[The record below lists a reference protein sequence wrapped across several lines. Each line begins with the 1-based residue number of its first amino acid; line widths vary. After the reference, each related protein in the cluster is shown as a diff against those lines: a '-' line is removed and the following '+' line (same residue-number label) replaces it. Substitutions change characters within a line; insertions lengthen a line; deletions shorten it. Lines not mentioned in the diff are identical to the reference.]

1 MVKLAE
7 FSRTA
12 TFTWSHDKIPLL
24 VSGTVSGTVDAN
36 FSTDSSLELWSLL
49 AADSEKPVASLQV
62 DSKFNDLDWSHNN
75 KVIAGAL
82 DNGVLELYSVND
94 ANDTITSAGK
104 FSNHS
109 SSVKTVKF
117 NAKQD
122 NVLVSG
128 GHNGEIFIWDM
139 NKCTE
144 SPSNYTPLTPGQSM
158 SSVEEVNSL
167 AWNQSLAHVF
177 ASAGSSNFAS
187 IWDLKAKKEVIHL
200 SYTSPNSGIKQQ
212 LSVVEWHPKNSTRV
226 ATATGSDNDPSI
238 LVWDLRN
245 ANTPL
250 QTLNQGHQKGILSL
264 DWCHQDENLLLSSGR
279 DNNVLLWNPET
290 AEQLSQF
297 PSRGNWCFKTKFAP
311 EAPDLFACASFDN
324 KIEVQTL
331 QNLTNTL
338 DEQESETKQQES
350 ETDFWNNVSQEE
362 SKEKPTVFHLQAPS
376 WYGQPSPAAHWAFGG
391 KLVRITPDGKGV
403 AITNPKISGL
413 ESNTALSEALKSKD
427 FKPLINQRLVKVID
441 DVNEEDWNLLEKLS
455 MDGTD
460 EYLKEALAFDN
471 NESDAQDEVENEEED
486 DGEEFFQQIETNF
499 HPEGTFTLADNIE
512 QTISKNL
519 VSGNIKSAVKNSLE
533 NDLLMEAMIIALD
546 SNNERLKESVK
557 NTYFTKYG
565 SKSSLSRILYSVS
578 KKEVDDL
585 VENLDVSQWKFIC
598 KAILNLYPN
607 DVTQKNEMLIKLGD
621 RLKENGHRQDS
632 LTLYLAAGSLDKVA
646 SIWLAEF
653 SELEDKLKED
663 NKTIYEV
670 HSECLTEFIE
680 KFTVFSTFINGNS
693 TITNEQLISKFLEFI
708 NITTSTG
715 NFELATE
722 FLNTLP
728 SDNEE
733 VKTEKAR
740 VLIASGKSL
749 SQQNAT
755 TASATRKAKYSNGK
769 TNKNV
774 PVLPTPGVHSA
785 TSPSGMQA
793 PFYGMTPGAS
803 SGALPP
809 KPYVPTIASNGPV
822 QTDSKY
828 APPHQ
833 PSMSPSFG
841 NKTNSSTRLNT
852 YAPPPN
858 PYATVVAP
866 ASISAATSTTSIP
879 QNAFAPIQPGM
890 PIMADFNPQSSSMSS
905 QPPMNVVS
913 GQTPHLNRK
922 ANDGWN
928 DLPLKV
934 KERPSRAKAVSVA
947 PPNILSTPAPLNGIP
962 VHSTNTMPPPPLSRA
977 PSSVSMVSPPP
988 PHKTSRVPSLV
999 ATSESPRASVSN
1011 PYAPSQ
1017 PVQQPP
1023 MVTPSLASQNSN
1035 FIQQPSSNP
1044 YAPPPQPRVATPLTG
1059 SVNSAPLPKASNPY
1073 APGTAAQPNGS
1084 SFPPT
1089 NAYQNNHSAASITSP
1104 PTTSNKAPT
1113 GPPPISMK
1121 KRSNKLTSIDQKP
1134 PQAVPYPP
1142 PLSSSASPL
1151 QTSQPPT
1158 LASQANSSTENIGHE
1173 VPVDQQPIVDFL
1185 KEELARVTPLTP
1197 KEYSKQLKD
1206 CDKRLKIL
1214 FYHLERQ
1221 DLLTQP
1227 TIDRLHD
1234 LVALMK
1240 EKKYKESM
1248 VIHADIATNHAQEG
1262 GNWLTGVKRLIG
1274 IAEATLN

>member
-12 TFTWSHDKIPLL
+12 TFAWSHDKIPLL

-49 AADSEKPVASLQV
+49 AANSEEPIASLQV

-75 KVIAGAL
+75 KIIAGAL
-82 DNGVLELYSVND
+82 DNGSLELYSTNEGNN
-94 ANDTITSAGK
+94 AINSLAK

-122 NVLVSG
+122 NVLASG
-128 GHNGEIFIWDM
+128 GNNGEIFIWDM

-158 SSVEEVNSL
+158 SSVDEVNSL

-200 SYTSPNSGIKQQ
+200 SFTSPNSGIKQQ

-238 LVWDLRN
+238 LIWDLRN

-264 DWCHQDENLLLSSGR
+264 DWCHEDEHLLLSSGR
-279 DNNVLLWNPET
+279 DNTVLLWNPES

-297 PSRGNWCFKTKFAP
+297 PARGNWCFKTKFAP

-338 DEQESETKQQES
+338 DEQETETKQQES
-350 ETDFWNNVSQEE
+350 ETDFWNNVSREE
-362 SKEKPTVFHLQAPS
+362 SKEKPIVFHLQAPT
-376 WYGQPSPAAHWAFGG
+376 WYGEPSPAAHWAFGG
-391 KLVRITPDGKGV
+391 KLVQITPDGKGV
-403 AITNPKISGL
+403 SITNPKILGL
-413 ESNTALSEALKSKD
+413 ESNTTLSEALKTKD

-441 DVNEEDWNLLEKLS
+441 DFNEEDWNLLEKLS

-460 EYLKEALAFDN
+460 EFLKEALAFDN
-471 NESDAQDEVENEEED
+471 DESDVQDESNNEKED

-499 HPEGTFTLADNIE
+499 QPDGAFSLADNVE

-533 NDLLMEAMIIALD
+533 NDLLLEAMVIALD
-546 SNNERLKESVK
+546 SDNERLKESVK
-557 NTYFTKYG
+557 NAYFSKNG

-578 KKEVDDL
+578 KREVDDL
-585 VENLDVSQWKFIC
+585 VENLDVSQWKFIS
-598 KAILNLYPN
+598 KAIQNLYPN
-607 DVTQKNEMLIKLGD
+607 DIAQRNEMLIKLGD

-632 LTLYLAAGSLDKVA
+632 LILYLAAGSLDKVA
-646 SIWLAEF
+646 SIWLTEF
-653 SELEDKLKED
+653 PDLEDKLKKD
-663 NKTIYEV
+663 NKTVYEA

-680 KFTVFSTFINGNS
+680 RFTVFSNFISGNS
-693 TITNEQLISKFLEFI
+693 TINNEQLISKFLEFI
-708 NITTSTG
+708 NLTTSTG

-722 FLNTLP
+722 FLNSLP

-749 SQQNAT
+749 PAQNPVTAT
-755 TASATRKAKYSNGK
+755 TTSKAKYTNSK
-769 TNKNV
+769 ANKNV
-774 PVLPTPGVHSA
+774 PVLPTPGMPST
-785 TSPSGMQA
+785 TSIPSVQA
-793 PFYGMTPGAS
+793 PFYGMTPGAP

-809 KPYVPTIASNGPV
+809 KPYVPATTTTSAPIHTEG
-822 QTDSKY
+822 KY

-833 PSMSPSFG
+833 PSMMSPFA
-841 NKTNSSTRLNT
+841 KTSSSTRLNSF
-852 YAPPPN
+852 APPPN
-858 PYATVVAP
+858 PYATAAVPVAT
-866 ASISAATSTTSIP
+866 ASTTSIP
-879 QNAFAPIQPGM
+879 QNSFAPIQPGM
-890 PIMADFNPQSSSMSS
+890 PIMGDYNAQSNSTPS
-905 QPPMNVVS
+905 QPPINAVS

-934 KERPSRAKAVSVA
+934 KEKPSRAKAVSVA
-947 PPNILSTPAPLNGIP
+947 PPNILSTPTPLNGI
-962 VHSTNTMPPPPLSRA
+962 HAHATSTMPPPPLSRA

-988 PHKTSRVPSLV
+988 LHKTSRVPSLV
-999 ATSESPRASVSN
+999 ATSESPRASISN
-1011 PYAPSQ
+1011 PYAPPQPSQ
-1017 PVQQPP
+1017 QFPVGA
-1023 MVTPSLASQNSN
+1023 PSTTSQTSN
-1035 FIQQPSSNP
+1035 AAQATSSNP
-1044 YAPPPQPRVATPLTG
+1044 YAPPPQPRVATPLSG
-1059 SVNSAPLPKASNPY
+1059 GVPPAPLPKASNPY
-1073 APGTAAQPNGS
+1073 APAATTQPNGS
-1084 SFPPT
+1084 SYPPT
-1089 NAYQNNHSAASITSP
+1089 SAYTNNHSMTSP
-1104 PTTSNKAPT
+1104 PPVFNKPPA

-1121 KRSNKLTSIDQKP
+1121 KRSNKLASIDQKP
-1134 PQAVPYPP
+1134 SQAATYPP
-1142 PLSSSASPL
+1142 TLSSSASPL
-1151 QTSQPPT
+1151 QPSQPPT
-1158 LASQANSSTENIGHE
+1158 LASQANTSTENVSHE
-1173 VPVDQQPIVDFL
+1173 IPADQQPIVDFL

-1214 FYHLERQ
+1214 FYHLEKQ

-1227 TIDRLHD
+1227 TIDCLHD

-1240 EKKYKESM
+1240 EKKYKEAM

>member
-49 AADSEKPVASLQV
+49 ATDSEKPLASLQV

-75 KVIAGAL
+75 EIIAGAL
-82 DNGVLELYSVND
+82 DNGTLELYSTNE
-94 ANDTITSAGK
+94 ANDTISSTAK
-104 FSNHS
+104 FGSHS

-117 NAKQD
+117 NARQD
-122 NVLVSG
+122 NVLASG
-128 GHNGEIFIWDM
+128 GNNGEIFIWDM

-144 SPSNYTPLTPGQSM
+144 SPSTYTPLTPGQSM
-158 SSVEEVNSL
+158 SSVDEVNSL

-200 SYTSPNSGIKQQ
+200 SYTSPSSGIKQQ

-245 ANTPL
+245 ANTPM

-264 DWCHQDENLLLSSGR
+264 DWCDQDENLLLSSGR
-279 DNNVLLWNPET
+279 DNTVLLWNPES

-297 PSRGNWCFKTKFAP
+297 PARGNWCFKTKFAP

-324 KIEVQTL
+324 RIEVQTL

-350 ETDFWNNVSQEE
+350 ETDFWNNVSREE
-362 SKEKPTVFHLQAPS
+362 SKEKPIVFHLQAPC
-376 WYGQPSPAAHWAFGG
+376 WYGKPSPAAHWAFGG
-391 KLVRITPDGKGV
+391 KLVQITPDGKGV
-403 AITNPKISGL
+403 SITNPKVAGL
-413 ESNTALSEALKSKD
+413 ESNTTLSEALKTKD

-441 DVNEEDWNLLEKLS
+441 NVNEEDWNLLEKLS

-460 EYLKEALAFDN
+460 EFLKEALAFDN
-471 NESDAQDEVENEEED
+471 DESDAQDDADDEKKD

-499 HPEGTFTLADNIE
+499 QPEGSFTLADSIE

-546 SNNERLKESVK
+546 SDNERLKESVK
-557 NTYFTKYG
+557 NAYFTKYG

-585 VENLDVSQWKFIC
+585 VEHLDVSQWKFIC
-598 KAILNLYPN
+598 KAIQNLYPN
-607 DVTQKNEMLIKLGD
+607 DIAEKKEMLIRLGD
-621 RLKENGHRQDS
+621 RLKKNGHRQDS

-653 SELEDKLKED
+653 SDLEDKLKKD
-663 NKTIYEV
+663 NKTIYEA

-680 KFTVFSTFINGNS
+680 KFTVFSNYIDGNS
-693 TITNEQLISKFLEFI
+693 IITSEHLISKFLEFI
-708 NITTSTG
+708 NLTTSTG

-749 SQQNAT
+749 SPENAAT
-755 TASATRKAKYSNGK
+755 TTATRKAKYSNAK
-769 TNKNV
+769 INKNV
-774 PVLPTPGVHSA
+774 PALPTPGMPST
-785 TSPSGMQA
+785 TSLPSMQV
-793 PFYGMTPGAS
+793 PFYGMTPGAA

-809 KPYVPTIASNGPV
+809 KPYAPTAAAGALAYP
-822 QTDSKY
+822 DGKY

-833 PSMSPSFG
+833 PSMTPPFA
-841 NKTNSSTRLNT
+841 NKTNSSTRLNSF
-852 YAPPPN
+852 APPPN
-858 PYATVVAP
+858 PYATAAAP
-866 ASISAATSTTSIP
+866 LTTSATLIP

-890 PIMADFNPQSSSMSS
+890 PIMNDYNAQSSSIPSQLPMSA
-905 QPPMNVVS
+905 VS

-934 KERPSRAKAVSVA
+934 KEKPSRAKAVSVA
-947 PPNILSTPAPLNGIP
+947 PPNILSTPTPLNGIP
-962 VHSTNTMPPPPLSRA
+962 AHAVGNMPPPPLSRA
-977 PSSVSMVSPPP
+977 PSAASMVSPPP

-999 ATSESPRASVSN
+999 ATSESPRASFSN

-1017 PVQQPP
+1017 PAQQPS
-1023 MVTPSLASQNSN
+1023 VGTPSVTSQASNP
-1035 FIQQPSSNP
+1035 IQPPSSNP
-1044 YAPPPQPRVATPLTG
+1044 YAPPLQPRIATPLAGAVPPT
-1059 SVNSAPLPKASNPY
+1059 SLPKASNPY
-1073 APGTAAQPNGS
+1073 APTAAAQLNGS
-1084 SFPPT
+1084 SYPQT
-1089 NAYQNNHSAASITSP
+1089 NAYPNNHTVTSP
-1104 PTTSNKAPT
+1104 PPIPNKGPA

-1121 KRSNKLTSIDQKP
+1121 KRGNKLASIDQKP
-1134 PQAVPYPP
+1134 PQAGTYPSA
-1142 PLSSSASPL
+1142 LSSSASPL
-1151 QTSQPPT
+1151 QASQPPT
-1158 LASQANSSTENIGHE
+1158 LASQANTSTENVSHE
-1173 VPVDQQPIVDFL
+1173 IPPDQQPIVDFL
-1185 KEELARVTPLTP
+1185 KEELARVAPLTP

-1214 FYHLERQ
+1214 FYHLEKQ

-1227 TIDRLHD
+1227 TIDCLHD

-1240 EKKYKESM
+1240 EKKYKEAM
-1248 VIHADIATNHAQEG
+1248 AIHADIATIHAQEG

>member
-12 TFTWSHDKIPLL
+12 TFAWSHDKVPLL

-49 AADSEKPVASLQV
+49 AADSEKPIASLQV

-75 KVIAGAL
+75 KIIAGAL
-82 DNGVLELYSVND
+82 DNGSLELYSTNE
-94 ANDTITSAGK
+94 ANNAINSMAR

-122 NVLVSG
+122 NVLASG
-128 GHNGEIFIWDM
+128 GNNGEIFIWDM

-158 SSVEEVNSL
+158 SSVDEVISL

-238 LVWDLRN
+238 LIWDLRN

-264 DWCHQDENLLLSSGR
+264 DWCHQDEHLLLSSGR
-279 DNNVLLWNPET
+279 DNTVLLWNPES

-297 PSRGNWCFKTKFAP
+297 PARGNWCFKTKFAP

-338 DEQESETKQQES
+338 DEQETETKQQES
-350 ETDFWNNVSQEE
+350 ETDFWNNVSREE
-362 SKEKPTVFHLQAPS
+362 SKEKPTVFHLQAPT
-376 WYGQPSPAAHWAFGG
+376 WYGEPSPAAHWAFGG
-391 KLVRITPDGKGV
+391 KLVQITPDGKGV
-403 AITNPKISGL
+403 SITNPKISGL
-413 ESNTALSEALKSKD
+413 ESNTTLSEALKTKD

-455 MDGTD
+455 MDGT
-460 EYLKEALAFDN
+460 EEFLKEALAFDN
-471 NESDAQDEVENEEED
+471 DESDAQDDANNEKED

-499 HPEGTFTLADNIE
+499 QPEGDFSLSGNIE

-533 NDLLMEAMIIALD
+533 NDLLMEAMVIALD

-557 NTYFTKYG
+557 NAYFAKYG
-565 SKSSLSRILYSVS
+565 SKSSLSRILYSIS
-578 KKEVDDL
+578 KREVDDL
-585 VENLDVSQWKFIC
+585 VENLDVSQWKFIS
-598 KAILNLYPN
+598 KAIQNLYPN
-607 DVTQKNEMLIKLGD
+607 DIAQRNEMLIKLGD

-646 SIWLAEF
+646 SIWLSEF
-653 SELEDKLKED
+653 PDLEDKLKKD
-663 NKTIYEV
+663 NKTIYEA

-680 KFTVFSTFINGNS
+680 RFTVFSNFINGSS
-693 TITNEQLISKFLEFI
+693 TINNEQLIAKFLEFI
-708 NITTSTG
+708 NLTTSTG

-722 FLNTLP
+722 FLNSLP

-749 SQQNAT
+749 PAQNPATAT
-755 TASATRKAKYSNGK
+755 TSKAKYTNAK

-774 PVLPTPGVHSA
+774 PVLPTPGMPST
-785 TSPSGMQA
+785 TSIPSMQA

-803 SGALPP
+803 ANALPP
-809 KPYVPTIASNGPV
+809 KPYVPATTTSAPV
-822 QTDSKY
+822 HTEGKY
-828 APPHQ
+828 APPSQ
-833 PSMSPSFG
+833 PSMASPFV
-841 NKTNSSTRLNT
+841 NKTNSSTRLNSF
-852 YAPPPN
+852 APPPN
-858 PYATVVAP
+858 PYATATVP
-866 ASISAATSTTSIP
+866 ATNVSTTSIP
-879 QNAFAPIQPGM
+879 QNTFAPIQPGM
-890 PIMADFNPQSSSMSS
+890 PIMGDYNAQSSSIPS
-905 QPPMNVVS
+905 QPPINAVS

-934 KERPSRAKAVSVA
+934 KEKPSRAKAVSVA
-947 PPNILSTPAPLNGIP
+947 PPNILSTPTPLNGIP
-962 VHSTNTMPPPPLSRA
+962 ANAASTMPPPPLSRA

-988 PHKTSRVPSLV
+988 LHKNSRVPSLV
-999 ATSESPRASVSN
+999 ATSESPRASISN
-1011 PYAPSQ
+1011 PYAPPQSSQ
-1017 PVQQPP
+1017 QFPIGTISIANQ
-1023 MVTPSLASQNSN
+1023 TSN
-1035 FIQQPSSNP
+1035 TAQVASSNP
-1044 YAPPPQPRVATPLTG
+1044 YAPPPQQRVATPLSG
-1059 SVNSAPLPKASNPY
+1059 GVPPAPLPKASNPY
-1073 APGTAAQPNGS
+1073 APTATTQPNGS
-1084 SFPPT
+1084 SYPPT
-1089 NAYQNNHSAASITSP
+1089 GPYTNNHTMTSP
-1104 PTTSNKAPT
+1104 PPVFNKPPT

-1121 KRSNKLTSIDQKP
+1121 KRSNKLASIEQNP
-1134 PQAVPYPP
+1134 SQGATYPP
-1142 PLSSSASPL
+1142 TLSSSASPL
-1151 QTSQPPT
+1151 QPSQPPT
-1158 LASQANSSTENIGHE
+1158 LASQVNTSAENVSHE
-1173 VPVDQQPIVDFL
+1173 IPADQQPIVDFL

-1214 FYHLERQ
+1214 FYHLEKQ

-1227 TIDRLHD
+1227 TIDCLHD

-1240 EKKYKESM
+1240 EKKYKEAM
-1248 VIHADIATNHAQEG
+1248 VIHANIATNHAQEG

>member
-49 AADSEKPVASLQV
+49 TTDSEKPVASLQV

-75 KVIAGAL
+75 KTIAGAL
-82 DNGVLELYSVND
+82 DNGTLELYSVGD
-94 ANDTITSAGK
+94 AHDTIVSTAK

-117 NAKQD
+117 NSKQD
-122 NVLVSG
+122 NVLASG
-128 GHNGEIFIWDM
+128 GNNGEIFIWDM

-144 SPSNYTPLTPGQSM
+144 SPSSYTPLTPGQSM
-158 SSVEEVNSL
+158 SSVDEVNSL

-212 LSVVEWHPKNSTRV
+212 LSVVEWHPRNSTRV

-250 QTLNQGHQKGILSL
+250 QTLSQGHQKGILSL

-279 DNNVLLWNPET
+279 DNTVLLWNPES

-297 PSRGNWCFKTKFAP
+297 PTRGNWCFKTKFAP

-324 KIEVQTL
+324 RIEVQTL

-350 ETDFWNNVSQEE
+350 DTDFWNNVSREE

-376 WYGQPSPAAHWAFGG
+376 WYGEPSPAAHWAFGG
-391 KLVRITPDGKGV
+391 KLVQITPDGKGV
-403 AITNPKISGL
+403 SITNPKVSGL
-413 ESNTALSEALKSKD
+413 EPNTALSEALKSKD

-460 EYLKEALAFDN
+460 EFLKEAFAFDN
-471 NESDAQDEVENEEED
+471 DDSDAQDYAASDNQD

-499 HPEGTFTLADNIE
+499 QPKNNFTLTDNIE
-512 QTISKNL
+512 HTISKNL
-519 VSGNIKSAVKNSLE
+519 VSGNIKSAVKNSLK

-546 SNNERLKESVK
+546 SNDERLKESVK
-557 NTYFTKYG
+557 SAYFTKYG
-565 SKSSLSRILYSVS
+565 SKSSLSRILYSIS
-578 KKEVDDL
+578 QKKVDDL
-585 VENLDVSQWKFIC
+585 VENLDVSQWKLIF
-598 KAILNLYPN
+598 KAIQNLHPN
-607 DVTQKNEMLIKLGD
+607 DVTRKNEMLIKLGD

-653 SELEDKLKED
+653 SDLEDKLKED
-663 NKTIYEV
+663 SKTAYEA

-680 KFTVFSTFINGNS
+680 RFTVFSSFINGNI
-693 TITNEQLISKFLEFI
+693 TINNEQLISKFLEFI
-708 NITTSTG
+708 NLTTSTG

-740 VLIASGKSL
+740 VLTASGKSL
-749 SQQNAT
+749 AVQNAT
-755 TASATRKAKYSNGK
+755 ATATRKGKYANPK
-769 TNKNV
+769 VNKNV
-774 PVLPTPGVHSA
+774 PVPPTSGMPST
-785 TSPSGMQA
+785 TSISGMQT
-793 PFYGMTPGAS
+793 PYYGMTPATGA
-803 SGALPP
+803 GAP
-809 KPYVPTIASNGPV
+809 KPYVPTVTAAVPV
-822 QTDSKY
+822 HTDGKY

-833 PSMSPSFG
+833 PSMASPFA
-841 NKTNSSTRLNT
+841 NRTNSSTRLNSF
-852 YAPPPN
+852 APPPN
-858 PYATVVAP
+858 PYAT
-866 ASISAATSTTSIP
+866 AAAASTTTTSAPTFP
-879 QNAFAPIQPGM
+879 QNSFAPIQPGM
-890 PIMADFNPQSSSMSS
+890 PIMNDFNAQSSSI
-905 QPPMNVVS
+905 PPHSPINAVS

-947 PPNILSTPAPLNGIP
+947 PPNILSAATSSNGVP
-962 VHSTNTMPPPPLSRA
+962 TYATNTMPPPPLSRA
-977 PSSVSMVSPPP
+977 LSSVSMVSPPP
-988 PHKTSRVPSLV
+988 HKSSRVPSLV
-999 ATSESPRASVSN
+999 ATSESPRVSVSN

-1017 PVQQPP
+1017 STQQPP
-1023 MVTPSLASQNSN
+1023 VGIPSLKSPTPTP
-1035 FIQQPSSNP
+1035 IQPPSSNP
-1044 YAPPPQPRVATPLTG
+1044 YAPPLQPRVATPLTSG
-1059 SVNSAPLPKASNPY
+1059 VPSTSLPKASSPY
-1073 APGTAAQPNGS
+1073 APAAAAQPNGS
-1084 SFPPT
+1084 SYPST
-1089 NAYQNNHSAASITSP
+1089 NAYSNNHTMTPIASQPPIFNKGAA
-1104 PTTSNKAPT
+1104 
-1113 GPPPISMK
+1113 GPPPVSMK
-1121 KRSNKLTSIDQKP
+1121 KRSNKLASIDQKP
-1134 PQAVPYPP
+1134 PQAAAFPP
-1142 PLSSSASPL
+1142 SLSSSASPL

-1158 LASQANSSTENIGHE
+1158 LATPTNTSTENVNNE
-1173 VPVDQQPIVDFL
+1173 VPADQQPIVDFL

-1197 KEYSKQLKD
+1197 KEYTKQLKD

-1214 FYHLERQ
+1214 FYHLEKQ
-1221 DLLTQP
+1221 DLITQP

-1240 EKKYKESM
+1240 EKKYKEAM
-1248 VIHADIATNHAQEG
+1248 AVHADIATNHAQEG